1 MRIFSEKWSSLT
13 NMDVERIAQISLR
26 IGVAFAF
33 LYPPIN
39 ALVDPNSWI
48 GYFPPFVRGY
58 VPDDVLLNAFGIV
71 EVVIALW
78 ILSGWR
84 IFWPSAVATL
94 MLLGIVVFNPTNFQ
108 VLFRDLA
115 IAASVFA
122 LAVVSWKHE
131 FRAGTAGE
139 ART

>member
-1 MRIFSEKWSSLT
+1 MNI
-13 NMDVERIAQISLR
+13 ERVAHLALR

-33 LYPPIN
+33 LYPPWN
-39 ALVDPNSWI
+39 ALVDPNAWI
-48 GYFPPFVRGY
+48 GYFPPFTRGF
-58 VPDDVLLNAFGIV
+58 VPDEVLLLAFGIV
-71 EVVIALW
+71 EVILALW

-84 IFWPSAVATL
+84 IFWPSAAATL

-131 FRAGTAGE
+131 FRAGPAGE
-139 ART
+139 TRT